1 MSIVHLWK
9 TARKKGSFMNRIVLK
24 NKQVTLSVTP
34 EGDTELN
41 FILTV
46 EIPIFILV
54 GSTGITGDNSS
65 PET

>member
-1 MSIVHLWK
+1 
-9 TARKKGSFMNRIVLK
+9 MNRIVFK